1 MIEIKISDSAAQMLL
16 NERMAYE
23 LSLRK
28 KASILP
34 EQIHLSELGYEN
46 LLEIAEVAIA
56 DLVMTIPPEILTSKN
71 NLNVIVTNTMN
82 GLHRIYNFEEFKEYS
97 LKRANRLLNRLNK
110 YFEISKEA
118 KYFKYN

>member
-1 MIEIKISDSAAQMLL
+1 MIEIKISESAAQMLL

-71 NLNVIVTNTMN
+71 NLNVIVTNTMK
-82 GLHRIYNFEEFKEYS
+82 GLHRIYNIEEFKQYS
-97 LKRANRLLNRLNK
+97 LKRASRLLNRLNK